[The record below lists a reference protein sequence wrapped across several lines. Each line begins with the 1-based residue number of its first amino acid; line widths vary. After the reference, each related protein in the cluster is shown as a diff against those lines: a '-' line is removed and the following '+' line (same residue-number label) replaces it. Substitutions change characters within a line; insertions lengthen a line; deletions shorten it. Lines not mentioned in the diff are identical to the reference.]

1 MAAPRNNLT
10 CAARSLV
17 AEAFGDVLEGAR
29 KRRDLHPDQVA
40 ARAGIR
46 IAHLFM
52 IEHAHTKPRLN
63 VLFRVADAV
72 GVSPT
77 WLLDEVIAWLVPY
90 ANLPDEGVACLRITD
105 QESRFIHQL
114 IGAAPACP
122 WR

>member
-1 MAAPRNNLT
+1 MAAPRNNRT

-29 KRRDLHPDQVA
+29 KRRDLGPDQVA
-40 ARAGIR
+40 AAAGIS

-52 IEHAHTKPRLN
+52 IEHAYTKPGLN
-63 VLFRVADAV
+63 VLFRVADAI

-77 WLLDEVIAWLVPY
+77 WLLDEVIAWLVPH
-90 ANLPDEGVACLRITD
+90 ANLPDEEVARLRITD
-105 QESRFIHQL
+105 QEFRFIHQL
-114 IGAAPACP
+114 VGAASVRT

>member
-1 MAAPRNNLT
+1 MAAPRNNVT
-10 CAARSLV
+10 CAVRSLV

-29 KRRDLHPDQVA
+29 KRRDLGPDQVA
-40 ARAGIR
+40 AAAGIS

-52 IEHAHTKPRLN
+52 IEHAQTKPRLN

-77 WLLDEVIAWLVPY
+77 WLLDEVIAWLVLH
-90 ANLPDEGVACLRITD
+90 ANLPDEEVARLRITD
-105 QESRFIHQL
+105 QEAKFIHQL
-114 IGAAPACP
+114 IGARQART